1 MPHMP
6 LMRMNALLRRFR
18 EYAVPAGLV
27 CAAAVFLSWQ
37 LGAAPLVDY
46 DEATY
51 AQVAMETLES
61 GDLGHLAHMGRPWL
75 DKPPLYF
82 WLAMG
87 SVRLF
92 GEQEWS
98 FRLPSV
104 IAAVATVWCLYA
116 LMARL
121 TRTRAVAAA
130 ACAILMASPIY
141 FMYAREA
148 RLDAGVT
155 LALVAALYFTVRGW
169 KNPIFLLGILPA
181 LAAGFYIKSFV
192 VFLAIPILLVY
203 SAVYRQWGWIKSK
216 YLWFGVLAA
225 AVLLFPWHYLQYAK
239 FGYEFIQTYF
249 IFQVIARSV
258 TTLTG
263 TSHIFSYAANL
274 WIYHEPWT
282 AGLLVTM
289 GALICVRAL
298 GKSRRKISPHVLAPF
313 FSAVIIIGLFTLMR
327 THLSSYLVPS
337 FPFLAMA
344 GAMGVWE
351 VSTALIRYR
360 FAYAG
365 IMIILLAFGFFET
378 WQLRYNLVFPYH
390 FEERAAG
397 MRLQKD
403 TLGRAPAYFV
413 NWPYHETVRY
423 YGSTDI
429 LPLNLQDSGGRR
441 LKAPFYFLVNIQAAS
456 FLNDTAGNPPTAYPG
471 VQELY
476 RGEYL
481 WLLKSTI
488 DFTLPTFQ

>member
-1 MPHMP
+1 
-6 LMRMNALLRRFR
+6 MRMNALLRRFR

-27 CAAAVFLSWQ
+27 CATAVFFSWQ
-37 LGAAPLVDY
+37 LGAVPLVDY

-51 AQVAMETLES
+51 AQVAMETREN
-61 GDLGHLAHMGRPWL
+61 GDLAHLVRLGRPWL

-98 FRLPSV
+98 FRIPSV
-104 IAAVATVWCLYA
+104 LAAMATVWCVYA

-121 TRTRAVAAA
+121 TRMRAVAAA
-130 ACAILMASPIY
+130 ASGILMASPIY

-169 KNPIFLLGILPA
+169 KNPVFLLGILPA
-181 LAAGFYIKSFV
+181 LAMGFYMKSFV
-192 VFLAIPILLVY
+192 VFLALPVLLVY
-203 SAVYRQWGWIKSK
+203 SAAYHHWEWIKSK
-216 YLWFGVLAA
+216 YLWFGGLAA
-225 AVLLFPWHYLQYAK
+225 AALLFPWHYLQYIK
-239 FGYEFIQTYF
+239 FGHEFIQTYF
-249 IFQVIARSV
+249 IFQVLARSV

-263 TSHIFSYAANL
+263 TSHILSYAANL
-274 WIYHEPWT
+274 WIYHQPWT
-282 AGLLVTM
+282 AGLLVAM

-298 GKSRRKISPHVLAPF
+298 SRSHRKISPHVLAPF
-313 FSAVIIIGLFTLMR
+313 LSAVIIVGLFTLMR

-344 GAMGVWE
+344 GAMCAWE
-351 VSTALIRYR
+351 VSATLIRRR
-360 FAYAG
+360 FAYVG

-397 MRLQKD
+397 MRIQQD
-403 TLGRAPAYFV
+403 NRGQAPVYIV
-413 NWPYHETVRY
+413 NWPYHETIRY

-429 LPLNLQDSGGRR
+429 VPLNLQDSGGRH
-441 LKAPFYFLVNIQAAS
+441 LKAPFYFLVNTQAAS